1 MTTLYVALV
10 IDCVEE
16 DADFEALA
24 NATVADVQLAQPF
37 HNISLNEYEVQ

>member
-1 MTTLYVALV
+1 MVLYVTVA

-24 NATVADVQLAQPF
+24 QATVDDVQLAQPF
-37 HNISLNEYEVQ
+37 HTVTLGDWEMQ